1 MKHIISINDF
11 SRRDVESLIKTALKF
26 KQNHSINQ
34 SNGKKIASLFFE
46 NSTRTRVSSETA
58 AANLGFY
65 LNGFAGAEGTSVKK
79 GEPLIDTVRMFEG
92 YGFDAV
98 IIRHGSEGSA
108 RLAADHM
115 QIPVINGGDG
125 SANHPTQTLLDLMT
139 IQEAF
144 GKIDKLK
151 IALVGDL
158 KYGRTVHSLLQSFE
172 LFDVETWLVS
182 PEILSMPTWRI
193 QNYENRSGRKI
204 TVSANL
210 RETVQ
215 NVDVLYMT
223 RIQRERFPGGR
234 DGEIEYQKVS
244 GIYNLTAD
252 MLKKAN
258 KNLIVLHPLP
268 RYKHNLEISMDVDQ
282 TPHARYF
289 EQAKNG
295 LYMRESILSAVF
307 GKGFE
312 GKPPTGNIQPDL
324 WQNME
329 IPHGKKIGK
338 NFLYR
343 IDNGT
348 LIDHIEVGKGSEILK
363 VLEMEKLQ
371 NTALIYAKNLRSKRF
386 GKKDVIG
393 VQDRELSEQELSK
406 LALVADT
413 TINIIRNREVY
424 RKGKVILPNKLE
436 GLIQCQN
443 PFCITNPEFD
453 EHAPSIFYV
462 EERVPLN
469 VRCHYCESPMQR
481 KEIRL
486 HC

>member
-1 MKHIISINDF
+1 MKHVISIHDF
-11 SRRDVESLIKTALKF
+11 SRHDIESLIQSAFQF
-26 KQNHSINQ
+26 KRNHSINK
-34 SNGKKIASLFFE
+34 SNKKKVASLFFE

-79 GEPLIDTVRMFEG
+79 GEPLVDTVRMFESYG
-92 YGFDAV
+92 YDAIV
-98 IIRHGSEGSA
+98 MRHGNEGSA
-108 RLAADHM
+108 RLAANHL

-139 IQEAF
+139 IQEVF
-144 GKIDKLK
+144 GRIDGLK

-182 PEILSMPTWRI
+182 PKILSMPDWRI
-193 QNYENRSGRKI
+193 KDYENRSERKI
-204 TVSANL
+204 TVSASL

-215 NVDVLYMT
+215 NVDVIYMT

-244 GIYNLTAD
+244 NIYNLTAD
-252 MLKKAN
+252 MLKEAN

-268 RYKHNLEISMDVDQ
+268 RYKHNLEISMDVDK

-307 GKGFE
+307 GDGFE
-312 GKPPTGNIQPDL
+312 GKSQNGIAQPNL

-348 LIDHIEVGKGSEILK
+348 LIDHIEVGKGAEILK

-371 NTALIYAKNLRSKRF
+371 NMPLIYAKNLRSKRF

-393 VQDRELSEQELSK
+393 IQNRELSEQELSK

-413 TINIIRNREVY
+413 TINIIRNREVH

-462 EERVPLN
+462 EEREPLN
-469 VRCHYCESPMQR
+469 VRCHYCESPMR
-481 KEIRL
+481 REEIRL